1 MSHGE
6 EAAPGPK
13 NGYAGGSVPAV
24 SQQAQPA
31 AQPSKAPAAAPEQR
45 IDPED
50 GELRTY
56 SQMRRLYGGYYPESE
71 LEKYWQA
78 CEPVPESKP
87 EPTGSTAPAT
97 PSEVLTRTDQEGW
110 CEATLSSAVPLP
122 EDEDP
127 QRSAARLLLGG
138 RALGNAL
145 ESVERAVPGLEC
157 HVDFSALR
165 ADLILR
171 ERALLN
177 SRPST
182 ENKEELKLEK
192 KFRDVCALR
201 DRQLSGQ
208 TLDKL
213 QVEKLAKR
221 PELFAQVAELKL
233 ARGWSELGNALARHL
248 PRFQDSIR
256 DDFNVSEPLYTAAP
270 TASSHAMPSM
280 FADEDGQRP
289 HPAGKNGVNASRNKN
304 SRQPT
309 QPADPEFVECG
320 ICFENVIQ
328 KGQRFGILE
337 TCDHAFCLSC
347 IRSWRR
353 EREQQD
359 RQNLRMCPVC
369 RKESFFVVPSDRILF
384 DPDEKKQII
393 DDYKNEMG
401 RIPCKL
407 FDYGRGTCPFG
418 SSCFY
423 AHLNPD
429 GTRHVPAPLRW
440 MAGAEGHEVK
450 GEVRLSDFFD

>member
-6 EAAPGPK
+6 ESPPGPT
-13 NGYAGGSVPAV
+13 NGYPGGSV
-24 SQQAQPA
+24 SGNSK
-31 AQPSKAPAAAPEQR
+31 QPSTSTPSAAPEQR

-50 GELRTY
+50 GEPRTF

-78 CEPVPESKP
+78 CQPVETSTQ
-87 EPTGSTAPAT
+87 EPTGSSAPVPPA
-97 PSEVLTRTDQEGW
+97 EVLTRTDQDGW
-110 CEATLSSAVPLP
+110 WEATLSSAVPLP

-145 ESVERAVPGLEC
+145 ESVQRAVPGLEC
-157 HVDFSALR
+157 HVDFTTLR

-171 ERALLN
+171 EKALLN
-177 SRPST
+177 AQACNKD
-182 ENKEELKLEK
+182 NKEELKLEK
-192 KFRDVCALR
+192 KLREVSTLR
-201 DRQLSGQ
+201 DRQCSGQ
-208 TLDKL
+208 VLEKL

-221 PELFAQVAELKL
+221 TELFAQVAELKL
-233 ARGWSELGNALARHL
+233 TRGWSELGSALARHL
-248 PRFQDSIR
+248 PRFQDSSR
-256 DDFNVSEPLYTAAP
+256 DDSHFSHPLYSEAP
-270 TASSHAMPSM
+270 TASSHAMPAT
-280 FADEDGQRP
+280 FKAAGGVAQQP
-289 HPAGKNGVNASRNKN
+289 HPAARKPKQQAAER
-304 SRQPT
+304 RIL
-309 QPADPEFVECG
+309 DPEFVECG
-320 ICFENVIQ
+320 ICFENVLQ

-359 RQNLRMCPVC
+359 RQNLRLCPVC
-369 RKESFFVVPSDRILF
+369 RKESFFVVPSDKILF

-393 DDYKNEMG
+393 DEYKNEMG

-407 FDYGRGTCPFG
+407 FDYGRGHCPFG
-418 SSCFY
+418 TSCFY